1 MPYQHFLAVV
11 AVWTAEWIV
20 MRDYYLFIPM
30 HAWTRFDVELLC
42 LALKYL
48 LKVRSRLIGAGQ
60 VLVNGMLGIIGR
72 SAHLIEQIEHDLP
85 EGIFFPRESI
95 NQELFLP
102 FLESLG
108 MLLDFFS
115 PLFFK
120 AEDS

>member
-42 LALKYL
+42 LVLEYM

-72 SAHLIEQIEHDLP
+72 TAHLIEQIEHDLP
-85 EGIFFPRESI
+85 ERIVFPC
-95 NQELFLP
+95 
-102 FLESLG
+102 
-108 MLLDFFS
+108 
-115 PLFFK
+115 K
-120 AEDS
+120 V